1 MNLSKRFRFITGFI
15 ALQVCLATSCFAG
28 ETGVVVVNPD
38 NEATL
43 QQTSKYIKDKPDL
56 VRQMEYLDR
65 GLVAVQLDQ
74 TVYLSWR
81 WLGTESSDVTY
92 NIYRNGVKLNSEP
105 LELTNYVD
113 ITPVE
118 NATYQ
123 VAAVVKG
130 KEQEKCE
137 AVKVLTENAITI
149 NLDKPADGEIN
160 GEAYTYN
167 ANDASVADLDGDG
180 EYEVILKWDPSN
192 SKDSSKTGF
201 TGPVYIDAYKM
212 DGTRLWR
219 INLGPNIRAGAHD
232 TQFMAYD
239 FDGDGKAEVA
249 FRTADGTVDAKG
261 NVIGDATANYAELN
275 DGKNLQGPLYLSIF
289 NGETGAVM
297 DTVPYDP
304 QSTDEGGIEAYGDD
318 WGNRSERYLASVGYL
333 NGETPSM
340 IFARG
345 YYTSKADP
353 KVGRTVIAA
362 YDFKDGKLQKTW
374 RFDTNDYD
382 NNYIGQG
389 NHWMS
394 TADIDFDGKDE
405 IIYGAL
411 VVDHDG
417 KPLYST
423 ELGHGDAQ
431 HTGDLIPSRPGLETF
446 SVHETTTVEY
456 SMDMR
461 DARTGE
467 IIFGS
472 YEAKDVGRGMAADI
486 DPRYEGC
493 ESWANGKMMN
503 SKGEVI
509 ATSPVVSA
517 NFRIYWDGDLGEE
530 LQDNIHISKWNG
542 EKNKTE
548 TIFSAKGCTSVNG
561 TKANP
566 SLTADLFGD
575 WREEV
580 IYPTLDSSALKI
592 FTTTIP
598 TNYRM
603 YTLMHDSQYR
613 TDVASQN
620 VAYNQPAH
628 TGFYLGYD
636 TETVPV
642 PSIKVNKDGKEQKNS
657 DLNKANWKISDLYE
671 GNFTFL
677 STQSA
682 NAVVDQILYRIDN
695 EDDAQKVK
703 PFIADKKNFYV
714 PKDFVEKHFEIELTY
729 NEAEAQV
736 TTKDEKAYSAIVK
749 EDIVYV
755 PVNLILSEQG
765 YEVDV
770 DTKQGL
776 IIISDQKIKLSKK
789 QTASILSNLN
799 ASVSPTKYVPQPI
812 EVVKK
817 LYENQ
822 LDIYNVKASGDDGN
836 APLGAVDGDMSTR
849 WSAAGPNWLT
859 LDLGSTQKV
868 SGVAI
873 AMWKGNERTYPFSVE
888 VSVDGETWNTAVAK
902 TQNSMTTDQAEEYM
916 FDQTMEARYV
926 RYSGDGDTIVGK
938 NYCHISEMVVLP

>member
-1 MNLSKRFRFITGFI
+1 MILNKKFRMLLSFI
-15 ALQVCLATSCFAG
+15 AIQSCLVTSSFAG
-28 ETGVVVVNPD
+28 EKGVVVVKPENKV
-38 NEATL
+38 TL
-43 QQTSKYIKDKPDL
+43 EQTKQYIKEKPESL
-56 VRQMEYLDR
+56 RQMEYLDR
-65 GLVAVQLDQ
+65 GLVAVQLDK

-81 WLGTESSDVTY
+81 WLGTESSNVTY
-92 NIYRNGVKLNSEP
+92 NIYRNGVKVNSEP

-113 ITPVE
+113 ITPIE

-123 VAAVVKG
+123 VSAIING
-130 KEQEKCE
+130 KEQEKCG
-137 AVKVLTENAITI
+137 AVKVLADNSLTI

-160 GEAYTYN
+160 GEVYTYT

-192 SKDSSKTGF
+192 SKDSSKTGY

-212 DGTRLWR
+212 DGTKLWR

-232 TQFMAYD
+232 TQFLAYD

-249 FRTADGTVDAKG
+249 FRTADGTIDAEG
-261 NVIGDATANYAELN
+261 NVIGDALANYAELN

-289 NGETGAVM
+289 NGETGTVM
-297 DTVPYDP
+297 DTVSYDP
-304 QSTDEGGIEAYGDD
+304 QSTDEGGIEAYGDN
-318 WGNRSERYLASVGYL
+318 WGNRSERYLASVGYVD
-333 NGETPSM
+333 GENPSM

-345 YYTSKADP
+345 YYTSKEDP

-362 YDFKDGKLQKTW
+362 YDFKNGKLQKTW

-394 TADIDFDGKDE
+394 TADVDFDGKDE
-405 IIYGAL
+405 IIYGSL
-411 VVDHDG
+411 VVDHNG
-417 KPLYST
+417 TPLYST
-423 ELGHGDAQ
+423 GLGHGDAQ
-431 HTGDLIPSRPGLETF
+431 HTGDLIPNRPGLETF

-486 DPRYEGC
+486 DPRYEGA

-503 SKGEVI
+503 SQGEVI
-509 ATSPVVSA
+509 ATSPVIST

-530 LQDNIHISKWNG
+530 LQDSIHISKWNS
-542 EKNKTE
+542 EINRAE
-548 TIFSAKGCTSVNG
+548 TIFSASGCTSING

-566 SLTADLFGD
+566 ALTADLFGD

-580 IYPTLDSSALKI
+580 IYPTNDSSALKI
-592 FTTTIP
+592 FTTTTP

-613 TDVASQN
+613 TDIASQN

-628 TGFYLGYD
+628 TSFYLGYD
-636 TETVPV
+636 TESIPV
-642 PSIKVNKDGKEQKNS
+642 PSITINEDGKEQRNP
-657 DLNKANWKISDLYE
+657 DLKKGSWNISDLYQ

-682 NAVVDQILYRIDN
+682 NAIVDQILYRIDN
-695 EDDAQKVK
+695 EDDAQNIK
-703 PFIADKKNFYV
+703 PFIDEQKNAYV

-729 NEAEAQV
+729 NQAQSEV
-736 TTKDEKAYSAIVK
+736 TTKDGKAYSVVAK
-749 EDIVYV
+749 GDIVYV
-755 PVNLILSEQG
+755 PIDSILLEQG
-765 YEVDV
+765 YEVDM
-770 DTKQGL
+770 DTKKGT
-776 IIISDQKIKLSKK
+776 IIISDQKIKLAKD
-789 QTASILSNLN
+789 QITSIISNLN

-812 EVVKK
+812 VVANK
-817 LYENQ
+817 LYDNQ
-822 LDIYNVKASGDDGN
+822 LDVYNVKASGDDGN
-836 APLGAVDGDMSTR
+836 VAVGAVDGDMSTR
-849 WSAAGPNWLT
+849 WSAAGPNWIT
-859 LDLGSTQKV
+859 LDLGSIQKV

-873 AMWKGNERTYPFSVE
+873 AMWKGNERTYPFSIE
-888 VSVDGETWNTAVAK
+888 VSLDGETWETAVPK

-916 FDQTMEARYV
+916 FNKMMEARYV
-926 RYSGDGDTIVGK
+926 RYSGDGDTIEGK